1 MFVLYRIIFKL
12 FSLLENLK
20 NRINLK
26 ICISKGMKVGKNF
39 NMPGKVNFG
48 TEPFLIEI
56 GDDVNIA
63 EGVSFINHGGTT
75 LVVRNISGY
84 EDARVFGRIKIG
96 NNVTIGLNCVILQD
110 VSIGHNCV
118 LAANSVL
125 SQSMPNN
132 AVFAGNPA
140 RYVCSI
146 EEYGDT
152 ILKNN
157 AEYPR
162 ELEKNKKLLNE
173 YLAKNLPHYYKPTR

>member
-1 MFVLYRIIFKL
+1 
-12 FSLLENLK
+12 
-20 NRINLK
+20 
-26 ICISKGMKVGKNF
+26 MKVGENF

-56 GDDVNIA
+56 GNNVNIA

-75 LVVRNISGY
+75 LVVRNIKGY
-84 EDARVFGRIKIG
+84 EDARVYGRIKIG

-110 VSIGHNCV
+110 VSIGNNCV

-125 SQSMPNN
+125 SQSMPDNS
-132 AVFAGNPA
+132 VFAGNPA

-152 ILKNN
+152 IMKNN
-157 AEYPR
+157 AQYPR
-162 ELEKNKKLLNE
+162 ELENNKTALNQ
-173 YLAKNLPHYYKPTR
+173 YLKDNLPHYYKPSKNMK